1 MSLNN
6 SQYQAIIRK
15 YDETQSKNRRI
26 QDMRKEEVYSEIP
39 RMKAIDREV
48 ADISIKQAKK
58 LIEGDAQ
65 AITTLKQQLD
75 VLSKEK
81 QKLLSDYHFPEDYL
95 KPVYTCPDC
104 KDTGYTKDGSKC
116 HCFVQASID
125 LLYTQSNIKD
135 ILEEENFNTFRL
147 DFYSDKPDEKT
158 GNSPLNA
165 AAKAVETAKLFI
177 RQFSLEYQNLL
188 LCGNTGTGK
197 TFLTN
202 CIAKE
207 ILEKSYSVLYF
218 SASQLFAQLG
228 EATFSRDESK
238 KNSIQQDIVSC
249 DLLIIDDLGTELTN
263 AFVATS
269 LFTCLNERHLQKKS
283 TIISTNL
290 SLKDLRDKY
299 SERISSRISLNYKI
313 IKLYGDD
320 IRVKKR
326 LSLI

>member
-1 MSLNN
+1 M
-6 SQYQAIIRK
+6 
-15 YDETQSKNRRI
+15 
-26 QDMRKEEVYSEIP
+26 
-39 RMKAIDREV
+39 
-48 ADISIKQAKK
+48 
-58 LIEGDAQ
+58 
-65 AITTLKQQLD
+65 
-75 VLSKEK
+75 
-81 QKLLSDYHFPEDYL
+81 
-95 KPVYTCPDC
+95 
-104 KDTGYTKDGSKC
+104 
-116 HCFVQASID
+116 
-125 LLYTQSNIKD
+125 
-135 ILEEENFNTFRL
+135 
-147 DFYSDKPDEKT
+147 
-158 GNSPLNA
+158 
-165 AAKAVETAKLFI
+165 
-177 RQFSLEYQNLL
+177 
-188 LCGNTGTGK
+188 
-197 TFLTN
+197 
-202 CIAKE
+202 
-207 ILEKSYSVLYF
+207 YF